1 MIDDSDGLLLYDPR
15 QPATLTACRSLQP
28 DGHGA
33 RRCCGNNNGSDGLL
47 LLGDPRQLATA
58 MACSS
63 SAICASPSQGLRA
76 TLDATA
82 VTSSSSSAIRG
93 SDSVPVLCDSR
104 WPKTGS
110 ACRSLTPRHQRR
122 ATCSRST
129 AAMGCRSAPIQGS
142 PGQQCLGLAAARG
155 VRFRSDAFP
164 ITGCSSS
171 GICGSSG

>member
-28 DGHGA
+28 DGTPLVDA
-33 RRCCGNNNGSDGLL
+33 VATTTAAMGS
-47 LLGDPRQLATA
+47 
-58 MACSS
+58 SS
-63 SAICASPSQGLRA
+63 SAIHGSSRQQWHAAPLRFA
-76 TLDATA
+76 PARVRDGVPLVNAAA
-82 VTSSSSSAIRG
+82 VMSSSSSAIRG

-129 AAMGCRSAPIQGS
+129 TAMGCLSAPIQGS

-164 ITGCSSS
+164 IAGCSSS
-171 GICGSSG
+171 RICGSNG